1 MAHKKTAKPRSFSEY
16 WDGGS
21 CGLTGALAP
30 WSERRYHSGRVRKAM
45 LDRPPHGIAAVR
57 RGGGR
62 EARKKRRF
70 VFLVEGVVGGWC
82 ELWRTAGQIDGAI
95 GGIDGIACTID
106 LAGGSAPLTLGVQPP
121 SATWRGASGYEMVA
135 ESHHISRFTPAPSRK
150 SVETQTGASSAEFC
164 MLHRTPAE
172 NPTSWPYATRARAAT
187 DRRARRTPRAHVAMA
202 PTTVL
207 KVLVA
212 LSCVLAGTHGL
223 AARGA
228 VLRPAGPTATARSSL
243 RPPPRRSAEGRP
255 RRGTAG
261 E

>member
-82 ELWRTAGQIDGAI
+82 ELWRTAGLNDQVI
-95 GGIDGIACTID
+95 GGIDG
-106 LAGGSAPLTLGVQPP
+106 
-121 SATWRGASGYEMVA
+121 
-135 ESHHISRFTPAPSRK
+135 
-150 SVETQTGASSAEFC
+150 
-164 MLHRTPAE
+164 
-172 NPTSWPYATRARAAT
+172 
-187 DRRARRTPRAHVAMA
+187 
-202 PTTVL
+202 
-207 KVLVA
+207 
-212 LSCVLAGTHGL
+212 AGTWSDACL
-223 AARGA
+223 
-228 VLRPAGPTATARSSL
+228 GPIPEKWKEVTNNGIQCDF
-243 RPPPRRSAEGRP
+243 SA
-255 RRGTAG
+255 
-261 E
+261 

>member
-45 LDRPPHGIAAVR
+45 LDRPTHGIAAVR

-82 ELWRTAGQIDGAI
+82 ERRRTAGPVDRALRGIDDI
-95 GGIDGIACTID
+95 GGKHSIPLNARSLRPAARPHSPSECNHPPPP
-106 LAGGSAPLTLGVQPP
+106 GGGRV
-121 SATWRGASGYEMVA
+121 VA

-150 SVETQTGASSAEFC
+150 SVETQTGASS
-164 MLHRTPAE
+164 
-172 NPTSWPYATRARAAT
+172 
-187 DRRARRTPRAHVAMA
+187 DV
-202 PTTVL
+202 
-207 KVLVA
+207 
-212 LSCVLAGTHGL
+212 
-223 AARGA
+223 
-228 VLRPAGPTATARSSL
+228 
-243 RPPPRRSAEGRP
+243 
-255 RRGTAG
+255 
-261 E
+261 

>member
-82 ELWRTAGQIDGAI
+82 ERWRIAGLSEQVIGWTADI
-95 GGIDGIACTID
+95 GGKHSI
-106 LAGGSAPLTLGVQPP
+106 PP
-121 SATWRGASGYEMVA
+121 IT
-135 ESHHISRFTPAPSRK
+135 
-150 SVETQTGASSAEFC
+150 
-164 MLHRTPAE
+164 
-172 NPTSWPYATRARAAT
+172 
-187 DRRARRTPRAHVAMA
+187 
-202 PTTVL
+202 
-207 KVLVA
+207 
-212 LSCVLAGTHGL
+212 
-223 AARGA
+223 
-228 VLRPAGPTATARSSL
+228 
-243 RPPPRRSAEGRP
+243 
-255 RRGTAG
+255 
-261 E
+261 